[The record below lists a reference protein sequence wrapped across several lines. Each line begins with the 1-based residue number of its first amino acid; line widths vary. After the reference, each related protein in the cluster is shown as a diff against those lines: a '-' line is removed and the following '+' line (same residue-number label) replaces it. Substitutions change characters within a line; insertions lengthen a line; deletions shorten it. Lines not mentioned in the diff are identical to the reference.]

1 MTAVLILF
9 VVVGVGWPM
18 AWWQFRRGPA
28 LRTVTVAEPSAPV
41 DVVVPARDEEHRL
54 PVLLAALTRQS
65 YFAQRVIVVDD
76 GSTDSTAALSAAA
89 GASVVSAGPVPGGST
104 GRAWASWQGAHAS
117 TADLLV
123 FLDAD
128 TEPGAGLLRQ
138 VTAEH
143 ARLGGLLVL
152 EPLRRWTRP
161 RDATRA
167 LLDLVVPGGVAVV
180 CARRDYLTV
189 AGEDVAAG
197 RVLDGEALAARFVAM
212 GRAVH
217 RRSGV
222 GVLEVRST
230 GAGGARRLGAAA
242 RTMPA
247 PIVGVVALWLASMFA
262 GVGIATVAAR
272 DGAWLVAGVLYA
284 VGAIQLGL
292 ISGPRGPLRWPIA
305 ALYPVPLL
313 GFIGALGWATVARG
327 RGSMLWKGRRVALG
341 SAAH

>member
-9 VVVGVGWPM
+9 VVVGIGWLV
-18 AWWQFRRGPA
+18 AWWRFRRGPA
-28 LRTVTVAEPSAPV
+28 LRTVTVAEPSALV
-41 DVVVPARDEEHRL
+41 DVVVPARDEELRL

-76 GSTDSTAALSAAA
+76 GSTDSTAAVGAAA
-89 GASVVSAGPVPGGST
+89 GTSVVLAGAVPNRST

-128 TEPGAGLLRQ
+128 TEPGPGLLRQ

-143 ARLGGLLVL
+143 ARLGGLLVI

-161 RDATRA
+161 RDVTRA

-180 CARRDYLTV
+180 CARRDYLAV
-189 AGEDVAAG
+189 AGRDAAG
-197 RVLDGEALAARFVAM
+197 GQVLDGEALAARFVAM
-212 GRAVH
+212 GMAVH

-222 GVLEVRST
+222 GALEVRST
-230 GAGGARRLGAAA
+230 GAGGARRLGAAG

-247 PIVGVVALWLASMFA
+247 PIAGVVGLWLTAMIA
-262 GVGIATVAAR
+262 GVGMATVAAL
-272 DGAWLVAGVLYA
+272 DGAWLGAGLLYA

-305 ALYPVPLL
+305 ALYPVPLV
-313 GFIGALGWATVARG
+313 GFIGALARATVARG
-327 RGSMLWKGRRVALG
+327 RGSVGPRGTVPAT
-341 SAAH
+341 AEP